1 MNIKLLEMKIR
12 NFKGAREFEFKP
24 GGQNVEVF
32 GQMGTGKSTLYDAFW
47 FALFGKNSQGD
58 TKFQWKPKD
67 KDNQPIHHLETE
79 VELLL
84 QVNGEEVSL
93 SRVVSENWVRKT
105 GSETENYEGDVT
117 TCRINGVKKK
127 VSDFKKYID
136 SLIDEE
142 TFKQLTNVY
151 YFSDT
156 MNDKERR
163 KMLFELVGNLSDED
177 VIASKKELS
186 DLTYLLNGASVD
198 DKREQWLEDK
208 AKTKADIKEWDI
220 RIDEADRNIPVI
232 DGLDKDALAAE
243 KAALLV
249 EKNDVEQQISM
260 ILNGGFVA
268 TKRAELMQVQAKVQ
282 EARSTH
288 AIKQNESLSAL
299 KSALQENQ
307 SKKMDVSSEV
317 KAIRYAMGDLENEK
331 SRKQDTVKINERE
344 MVRLREEYTNV
355 HSRKMEAL
363 DEHLL
368 VCHTCKRA
376 YEEEQQEQI
385 KAAYQDETKTFNA
398 EKASRLE
405 SVSLKGKSLADK
417 NKALTEE
424 IAELDKRLSIAQ
436 GQLEVF
442 QIDLDIL
449 SAEIAELDDQIKFA
463 KQSAEPFESSKE
475 HAALKVEIDKI
486 QSEIENEQEQ
496 AASFREGL
504 QDSLNEIQ
512 SGIASVN
519 ESLAKFET
527 LDKATKRKEQLIQ
540 EQKEKTIRAGEIE
553 KQLFLL
559 DEFTRTKVSLLTDRI
574 NSQFEI
580 TSFKLFEPLQN
591 GSLKEVCVPL
601 FKGLEFTGA
610 ISNGERVNVGV
621 DIINTISRLQ
631 GISVPIFVDNAE
643 SVTIWHIKPQSQT
656 VSLIAKIGQKTLK
669 IAQNKETE
677 VA

>member
-1 MNIKLLEMKIR
+1 
-12 NFKGAREFEFKP
+12 
-24 GGQNVEVF
+24 
-32 GQMGTGKSTLYDAFW
+32 
-47 FALFGKNSQGD
+47 
-58 TKFQWKPKD
+58 
-67 KDNQPIHHLETE
+67 
-79 VELLL
+79 
-84 QVNGEEVSL
+84 
-93 SRVVSENWVRKT
+93 
-105 GSETENYEGDVT
+105 
-117 TCRINGVKKK
+117 
-127 VSDFKKYID
+127 
-136 SLIDEE
+136 
-142 TFKQLTNVY
+142 
-151 YFSDT
+151 
-156 MNDKERR
+156 
-163 KMLFELVGNLSDED
+163 MLFELVGNLSDED

-198 DKREQWLEDK
+198 DKREQWLEEK

-232 DGLDKDALAAE
+232 DGLNKDVLEAE
-243 KAALLV
+243 KATLLG
-249 EKNDVEQQISM
+249 EKTDVEQQISM

-331 SRKQDTVKINERE
+331 SRKQDAVKINERE

-376 YEEEQQEQI
+376 YEEKQQEQI

-424 IAELDKRLSIAQ
+424 IEAIDKRIAIAQ

-449 SAEIAELDDQIKFA
+449 AAEIAELDDQIKYA

-475 HAALKVEIDKI
+475 YAALQVEIDKI

-496 AASFREGL
+496 AATFREGL

-512 SGIASVN
+512 SGIAAVN

-610 ISNGERVNVGV
+610 ISNGERVNVGI

-656 VSLIAKIGQKTLK
+656 VSLIAKTGQKTLK
-669 IAQNKETE
+669 ITQNKETE